1 MYAYTSTDT
10 FTLTQWLL
18 NNRYI
23 PFLNVDIAAELA
35 ALTNEDGLVEV
46 AKVVKL
52 VTTQREMRDE
62 KARDLPDHS
71 AMLGPVRTHPF
82 ICCVLCVWS
91 LGDGRTGT
99 LGV

>member
-35 ALTNEDGLVEV
+35 ALTNEDGVVEV

-71 AMLGPVRTHPF
+71 AMLGPVKKT
-82 ICCVLCVWS
+82 ILSYVVCCVCGHLAMVEPEC
-91 LGDGRTGT
+91 
-99 LGV
+99 